1 MHTNKL
7 TGLGGAAG
15 GGGSGGGQKVV
26 PLLDVPLPDLIL
38 RINMTT
44 AIPGKARM
52 NRAIMSISF

>member
-15 GGGSGGGQKVV
+15 GGGQKVV
-26 PLLDVPLPDLIL
+26 PLPAVPLPDLIL